1 MAEDQAGLLGRRVM
15 QLEMENENLNK
26 QLEEKVQQQRI
37 WSKDKPTLV
46 NSDINVGLTAK
57 YVV

>member
-37 WSKDKPTLV
+37 
-46 NSDINVGLTAK
+46 
-57 YVV
+57 